1 MLETTESTGGIYLH
15 ELHRGSVIDVE
26 TQSHHYRI
34 EYLGGDD
41 IRISGH
47 PSLCP
52 SPVPAHLRGS
62 LGPGGTL
69 QEGYVG
75 RGLRLS
81 FQRENDELGV
91 VTSPITDVWEEH
103 A

>member
-1 MLETTESTGGIYLH
+1 MLETTEPMGGIYLH
-15 ELHRGSVIDVE
+15 DLHQGSVLDVD
-26 TQSHHYRI
+26 TQGHHYRI

-52 SPVPAHLRGS
+52 TPVPAHLRGS

-69 QEGYVG
+69 QAGYVG
-75 RGLRLS
+75 RGLRLA
-81 FQRENDELGV
+81 FRRQNDELGV
-91 VTSPITDVWEEH
+91 ITSPITDVREEH

>member
-52 SPVPAHLRGS
+52 SPVTAHLRGS

-69 QEGYVG
+69 QEGFVG
-75 RGLRLS
+75 RGMRLS
-81 FQRENDELGV
+81 FRRENDEFGV
-91 VTSPITDVWEEH
+91 VTSAITDVWEEH